1 MYMCVRGYRYLRFF
15 DRILKQFRQCGK
27 FCFIWTS
34 RLIFQV
40 QQCRA
45 DLHLEY
51 VNYSNPMSNRNSQSN
66 VLHPVDSTVL
76 AIYQSEQHEHAKRAI
91 RSYTLKKDR
100 QYNCQKRKK
109 QDKKTNNDLQN
120 TTQKVKDR
128 ATSRVIFNNNINC
141 LFICS
146 LFVHV
151 LSTLLWTFV
160 ELELK

>member
-1 MYMCVRGYRYLRFF
+1 LNPPFLLKRLYRFEKYSIMYMCVRGYRYLRFF
-15 DRILKQFRQCGK
+15 DRILKQFRQCDN

-51 VNYSNPMSNRNSQSN
+51 VNYSNPMSNHISQCN

-100 QYNCQKRKK
+100 KYNCQKKKNKTKRQTMIYKTLHRK
-109 QDKKTNNDLQN
+109 
-120 TTQKVKDR
+120 
-128 ATSRVIFNNNINC
+128 
-141 LFICS
+141 
-146 LFVHV
+146 
-151 LSTLLWTFV
+151 
-160 ELELK
+160 LKIEQQETY